1 MNQRK
6 HSTRALTATLVLILA
21 LLPTVSAAGGSTF
34 ENGDAMT
41 GLERVTYIS
50 FVAISLMFIA
60 AAFFLFMERNDV
72 ARRHRPAI
80 GIGVMI
86 VGIAGFQYALMQDVY
101 IADGSIPT
109 DFRYADWL
117 TTVPLMAVTFA
128 VLAGRESFTNHRLF
142 SLPGMSVP
150 GIIIVGSLFMMIGG
164 YIGQVE
170 LDQALIEGVEP
181 SGTHWFFFAQGM
193 IGYLTVFLI
202 VGTPFTGSYGIDD
215 TKIADESIRQTM
227 GRLRRLVLFGWLIY
241 PAGYVVGALELGGAG
256 GAAGM
261 MLVYNLAD
269 LVNKLAFVIIVLV
282 GARATEEAQ
291 AAYDSS
297 FTYTPTATKTE
308 REEEEEHRDSLR
320 ELAALASEMVD
331 DEISGEL

>member
-1 MNQRK
+1 M
-6 HSTRALTATLVLILA
+6 SSI
-21 LLPTVSAAGGSTF
+21 
-34 ENGDAMT
+34 
-41 GLERVTYIS
+41 ERVTYIS

-101 IADGSIPT
+101 LSDGSIPT

-150 GIIIVGSLFMMIGG
+150 GIIILGSLFMMVGG
-164 YIGQVE
+164 YIGQLE
-170 LDQALIEGVEP
+170 IDQALADGTTP
-181 SGTHWFFFAQGM
+181 SNIHWFFFAQGCV
-193 IGYLTVFLI
+193 GYLTVFLI
-202 VGTPFTGSYGIDD
+202 VGTPFTGAYGIDD
-215 TKIADESIRQTM
+215 SKIADDAIRTTM
-227 GRLRRLVLFGWLIY
+227 GRLRRLILIGWIIY
-241 PAGYVVGALELGGAG
+241 PVGYIFGAVEAG
-256 GAAGM
+256 GQDGSALM
-261 MLVYNLAD
+261 MLVYNIAD

-282 GARATEEAQ
+282 GTRDTEEAKAMFEGRFTSP
-291 AAYDSS
+291 AAAASEPEEDI
-297 FTYTPTATKTE
+297 E
-308 REEEEEHRDSLR
+308 RESLMS
-320 ELAALASEMVD
+320 LAALSQELA
-331 DEISGEL
+331 DEDGSDGEL